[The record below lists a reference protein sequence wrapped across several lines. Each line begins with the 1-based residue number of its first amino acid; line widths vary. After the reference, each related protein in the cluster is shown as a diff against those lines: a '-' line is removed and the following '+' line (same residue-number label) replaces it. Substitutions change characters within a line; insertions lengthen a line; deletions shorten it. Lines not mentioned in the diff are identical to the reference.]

1 MSPAEKSSTSK
12 SSSSSGTTRKKPPAS
27 RSRNKTS
34 TNARRPSSE
43 SSSGSD
49 AKKEETPRSEGI
61 NLKRERTPF
70 EWVLLAVAS
79 ASIGAVIVGLFL
91 YAGHKAGGEAELTV
105 EVTDT
110 GKMFQVGPQVELT
123 VRNMGGSGAEE
134 VVTEVTMGEESR
146 EVTMVRIPKDDE
158 ASAVVTFPEGTT
170 GTPEAELLSYNTP

>member
-12 SSSSSGTTRKKPPAS
+12 APSSSGATRKKPPAS

-34 TNARRPSSE
+34 TNAGKPSSE

-49 AKKEETPRSEGI
+49 AKDEKPKSEGI
-61 NLKRERTPF
+61 NLKRQRTPF
-70 EWVLLAVAS
+70 EWVLLAIAS

-91 YAGHKAGGEAELTV
+91 YAGHKAGGEAELTL
-105 EVTDT
+105 EVADT
-110 GKMFQVGPQVELT
+110 GKEFQGGPQVELT
-123 VRNMGGSGAEE
+123 VRNTGGSGAEE

-158 ASAVVTFPEGTT
+158 ASAIVTFPEGTT